1 MVYKHRM
8 NNNHFK
14 DYRFTGL
21 PWTMDYPCEAKVREK
36 GKYSPLT
43 AQDMTIKN
51 QIKLLDQ
58 GQDMTIKNQIKLLDQ
73 GVETQMVVQ
82 GYDNKGLVLKFIVI
96 KQYLIIRL

>member
-1 MVYKHRM
+1 M

-21 PWTMDYPCEAKVREK
+21 LWTMDYPCEAKVREK

-51 QIKLLDQ
+51 QIKLP
-58 GQDMTIKNQIKLLDQ
+58 GQ
-73 GVETQMVVQ
+73 GVNTQMVVQ
-82 GYDNKGLVLKFIVI
+82 GYSLDEYPANLDKIKSKGKRKIFSSYSSRI
-96 KQYLIIRL
+96 

>member
-14 DYRFTGL
+14 DYRFTRL

-43 AQDMTIKN
+43 AP
-51 QIKLLDQ
+51 
-58 GQDMTIKNQIKLLDQ
+58 
-73 GVETQMVVQ
+73 
-82 GYDNKGLVLKFIVI
+82 GYDNKKSNQASRPGS
-96 KQYLIIRL
+96 

>member
-1 MVYKHRM
+1 M

-43 AQDMTIKN
+43 GQDMTNGN
-51 QIKLLDQ
+51 QIKLP
-58 GQDMTIKNQIKLLDQ
+58 GQ

-82 GYDNKGLVLKFIVI
+82 GYDNKML
-96 KQYLIIRL
+96 YL

>member
-21 PWTMDYPCEAKVREK
+21 LWTMDYPCEAKVREK

-51 QIKLLDQ
+51 QIKLP
-58 GQDMTIKNQIKLLDQ
+58 GQ